1 MRYNSYNQV
10 VITAMN
16 DMNLPKLTSDDSP
29 LFAGIVSDLF
39 PGVETPPL
47 DYGQLYDVIRQQL
60 KENGLQVWSPFYQ
73 SSDMDYHAYQCHS
86 LRFIKH

>member
-1 MRYNSYNQV
+1 
-10 VITAMN
+10 MN

-60 KENGLQVWSPFYQ
+60 RDNGLQVW
-73 SSDMDYHAYQCHS
+73 AVTVS
-86 LRFIKH
+86 LHGDRRVSMSNGLNFDSGSIEK

>member
-1 MRYNSYNQV
+1 MTLSPRAGCVQV

-47 DYGQLYDVIRQQL
+47 DYGQLYDVIRQEL
-60 KENGLQVWSPFYQ
+60 KNNGLQVRVRLRLRRHASARR
-73 SSDMDYHAYQCHS
+73 DDYGN
-86 LRFIKH
+86 FEW

>member
-1 MRYNSYNQV
+1 
-10 VITAMN
+10 MN

-60 KENGLQVWSPFYQ
+60 KDNGLQVWTVTVRYMVMGGCRCQIASAIFDTGSIDKY
-73 SSDMDYHAYQCHS
+73 
-86 LRFIKH
+86 